1 MNKNISTIRR
11 KITLPII
18 LLILAALCLFGCVAC
33 AHEFL
38 TEEDVKKDFPIA
50 VIFDYNGGNV
60 EGEATT
66 KIRVKENSYVP
77 EPGNEQLSNL
87 AAPTRAKYT
96 LKGFFLAK
104 TDEDGKPIRGEDG
117 KPVLDREWDFKT
129 DKPDA
134 DITLFA
140 DWWDNYEMILHY
152 GDNLTKSIDIPRNP
166 DGTPTAVTAA
176 DARVLNYTFI
186 EYYKDTQKKEPITFP
201 HTFEFEQ
208 GKLKVDIYSD
218 SLEGTFRIIRRAS
231 DLTGFSFLNTT
242 NICLLA
248 DIDMNEIYDAGKKFS
263 LPATYSG
270 QFLGRNH
277 TISNLV
283 VTAKASGPR
292 DSNFGL
298 FNIID
303 SGANISDVTFE
314 NVTLNYDLSNL
325 LVSDYYVGLLAGR
338 VRDEATVK
346 NVHVSGT
353 LNYSVVAGY
362 DGSKLNVHDMCGIV
376 IDGAK
381 MTDVTVD
388 VTAINGA
395 AVAYTDNRDY
405 AVYVKYTKTA
415 AGTVAGDV
423 YGLAS
428 RNSGTSKHTV
438 IKAKEDGIVKVSDG
452 QWTFT
457 DESGK
462 VYNITVSVSGSNITS
477 TVSAA

>member
-1 MNKNISTIRR
+1 M
-11 KITLPII
+11 
-18 LLILAALCLFGCVAC
+18 
-33 AHEFL
+33 
-38 TEEDVKKDFPIA
+38 
-50 VIFDYNGGNV
+50 
-60 EGEATT
+60 
-66 KIRVKENSYVP
+66 
-77 EPGNEQLSNL
+77 
-87 AAPTRAKYT
+87 
-96 LKGFFLAK
+96 
-104 TDEDGKPIRGEDG
+104 
-117 KPVLDREWDFKT
+117 
-129 DKPDA
+129 
-134 DITLFA
+134 
-140 DWWDNYEMILHY
+140 
-152 GDNLTKSIDIPRNP
+152 
-166 DGTPTAVTAA
+166 
-176 DARVLNYTFI
+176 LNYTFI

-325 LVSDYYVGLLAGR
+325 LESDYYVGLLAGR

>member
-186 EYYKDTQKKEPITFP
+186 
-201 HTFEFEQ
+201 
-208 GKLKVDIYSD
+208 
-218 SLEGTFRIIRRAS
+218 
-231 DLTGFSFLNTT
+231 
-242 NICLLA
+242 
-248 DIDMNEIYDAGKKFS
+248 
-263 LPATYSG
+263 
-270 QFLGRNH
+270 
-277 TISNLV
+277 
-283 VTAKASGPR
+283 
-292 DSNFGL
+292 
-298 FNIID
+298 
-303 SGANISDVTFE
+303 
-314 NVTLNYDLSNL
+314 
-325 LVSDYYVGLLAGR
+325 
-338 VRDEATVK
+338 
-346 NVHVSGT
+346 
-353 LNYSVVAGY
+353 
-362 DGSKLNVHDMCGIV
+362 
-376 IDGAK
+376 
-381 MTDVTVD
+381 
-388 VTAINGA
+388 
-395 AVAYTDNRDY
+395 
-405 AVYVKYTKTA
+405 
-415 AGTVAGDV
+415 
-423 YGLAS
+423 
-428 RNSGTSKHTV
+428 
-438 IKAKEDGIVKVSDG
+438 
-452 QWTFT
+452 
-457 DESGK
+457 
-462 VYNITVSVSGSNITS
+462 
-477 TVSAA
+477 